1 MAISW
6 IVFACVFPDALLDIL
21 LHATLPDRHRNQNSK
36 GVLNWLAGLDYRR
49 TLARARS
56 GIGIFLAVLLVIF
69 IAGLILQGSDK
80 ASAKAHGPD
89 LEYLKSVNTVAP

>member
-1 MAISW
+1 MKTR
-6 IVFACVFPDALLDIL
+6 AL
-21 LHATLPDRHRNQNSK
+21 
-36 GVLNWLAGLDYRR
+36 
-49 TLARARS
+49 S

-89 LEYLKSVNTVAP
+89 LEYLKSVNTVAPPRNPELMFLLMTQFMNSNLSRLF